1 MNHQDEQIVC
11 ADCGA
16 SFIFSGAEAAF
27 YAERNLA
34 SPPKRCKPCRAAR
47 KERGQG
53 AGGHAG
59 GPRGGGGGGYAGG
72 SRSGGG
78 GGGYAGGPRGGG
90 GYAGGPRGGDAPSR
104 DRRPGGGGG
113 GGDRPFQPR
122 YTGDVNEYRSPMQD
136 GAYYSQPAW
145 GRGDARPG
153 GGRGAPPRDDGNYR
167 APAFGGDAPRRGA
180 VGRSEPRRSGPTR
193 GAPLREVI
201 ATPRDAGRGPPREA
215 GRGPQRDAPPRDAA
229 AGEPRSQP
237 RAAKARAQAEQFDI
251 TCKTCG
257 GVAQVPFKPIEGRDV
272 FCQPCYR
279 ARKPLRA
286 AGDPT

>member
-53 AGGHAG
+53 GGA
-59 GPRGGGGGGYAGG
+59 PAGG
-72 SRSGGG
+72 SRGG

-90 GYAGGPRGGDAPSR
+90 GGYAGGSRGGDAPSR

-136 GAYYSQPAW
+136 GVYFSQPAW

-167 APAFGGDAPRRGA
+167 APAFGGDAPRRGGM
-180 VGRSEPRRSGPTR
+180 GRGEPRRS
-193 GAPLREVI
+193 APLREVI
-201 ATPRDAGRGPPREA
+201 ATPRDASRGAPRDA
-215 GRGPQRDAPPRDAA
+215 SRGPQRDAGRAPPRDAA
-229 AGEPRSQP
+229 AGEPRSRERVAKP
-237 RAAKARAQAEQFDI
+237 RANAEVFDI